1 MNAQP
6 LLDKSA
12 ISSALGTQDSRPQ
25 PTEHR
30 VPATTHQRRGMSRR
44 RFLREPVVLGGSFWT
59 LNALGGKTS
68 AYAGQNCLPVTGIE
82 FDDEEVAVRK
92 GLGIL
97 IVGASSGLGAEMA
110 RQYADHGAYVVLAA
124 RRTAKL
130 EQVAADV
137 TDRGGVAHVITTDV
151 RNEAECIALIENA
164 IQWLAAQGKVI
175 DILALA
181 PIRAQACAIGPDM
194 STEVWRNV
202 IETNYFGPIHCLKHA
217 VPHLKA
223 NKSTVFYFNSITA
236 SVVAPLISS
245 YTASKHAWRGV
256 MNSLKFENPELT
268 VVSSY
273 FNAVESETWHKELTC
288 FNNDKRYCPS
298 ITKTYSIPEENMYPI
313 PLAVEKAV
321 RAIETQTPEA
331 FLSLLNKAA
340 WMTGFTRAELGLFL
354 TSFENALGWGHVQ
367 QSESQIKQ
375 ALSQPGAQGEI
386 ERLLGKL
393 SDGTP
398 RNELLDAAEYLRSLD
413 PSVSLYLLA
422 LDDLLDDAVFA
433 AVKQGHEGYL
443 HSLADGSLQQLLL
456 TLSSGALSPS
466 GIADDDDGFAPVISC
481 PVAL

>member
-1 MNAQP
+1 
-6 LLDKSA
+6 
-12 ISSALGTQDSRPQ
+12 
-25 PTEHR
+25 
-30 VPATTHQRRGMSRR
+30 
-44 RFLREPVVLGGSFWT
+44 
-59 LNALGGKTS
+59 
-68 AYAGQNCLPVTGIE
+68 
-82 FDDEEVAVRK
+82 
-92 GLGIL
+92 
-97 IVGASSGLGAEMA
+97 
-110 RQYADHGAYVVLAA
+110 
-124 RRTAKL
+124 
-130 EQVAADV
+130 
-137 TDRGGVAHVITTDV
+137 
-151 RNEAECIALIENA
+151 
-164 IQWLAAQGKVI
+164 
-175 DILALA
+175 
-181 PIRAQACAIGPDM
+181 
-194 STEVWRNV
+194 
-202 IETNYFGPIHCLKHA
+202 
-217 VPHLKA
+217 
-223 NKSTVFYFNSITA
+223 
-236 SVVAPLISS
+236 
-245 YTASKHAWRGV
+245 
-256 MNSLKFENPELT
+256 
-268 VVSSY
+268 
-273 FNAVESETWHKELTC
+273 
-288 FNNDKRYCPS
+288 
-298 ITKTYSIPEENMYPI
+298 MYPI

-386 ERLLGKL
+386 DRLLGKL